1 MGELLEQLLEQVL
14 TIAYDAGDAI
24 MAIYGN
30 EYSVEIKED
39 HSPVTE
45 ADKAAHHVI
54 VAGLQA
60 LKEKLPVLP
69 EEDTSHFA
77 GAGDDKR

>member
-45 ADKAAHHVI
+45 ADKAAHH
-54 VAGLQA
+54 
-60 LKEKLPVLP
+60 P
-69 EEDTSHFA
+69 ESVRPPPGSTSNPLTCMA
-77 GAGDDKR
+77 I